1 MEATVAEEL
10 LMLAEQARSTMQGA
24 EGATAIARVEQ
35 RYAEMPA
42 AMDWFLDQV
51 RPGDAVRLVSALV
64 PFWMATKRIDDG
76 DGWFERLIPRLGSGD
91 RSRTRALYDHGYL
104 VFWAG
109 RHELA
114 EERFDE
120 ARSLAHASGDFD
132 LEALALA
139 GSARVA
145 LDTDVDQAVRLLRTA
160 LEATEGMPESAGRSS
175 AMHVLGVA
183 LQMSG
188 DLEGAREV
196 MSERIRVGQ
205 ERGDDS
211 VVWVESANLSMV
223 ERQLGDLARA
233 EALSRD
239 ALRIVSGRGDQL
251 AIPWVLNGLAAVTA
265 VKGDHG
271 RAAALLGMAEVM
283 LKEAGGKWPPDE
295 REQYEGT
302 LATLSEAMGE
312 EALARAIGVGADM
325 KGADRLAFAFDEPG
339 SEPVGRVE
347 PV

>member
-1 MEATVAEEL
+1 
-10 LMLAEQARSTMQGA
+10 
-24 EGATAIARVEQ
+24 
-35 RYAEMPA
+35 
-42 AMDWFLDQV
+42 
-51 RPGDAVRLVSALV
+51 
-64 PFWMATKRIDDG
+64 
-76 DGWFERLIPRLGSGD
+76 
-91 RSRTRALYDHGYL
+91 
-104 VFWAG
+104 
-109 RHELA
+109 
-114 EERFDE
+114 
-120 ARSLAHASGDFD
+120 
-132 LEALALA
+132 
-139 GSARVA
+139 
-145 LDTDVDQAVRLLRTA
+145 
-160 LEATEGMPESAGRSS
+160 
-175 AMHVLGVA
+175 
-183 LQMSG
+183 MSG
-188 DLEGAREV
+188 DLERARED

-302 LATLSEAMGE
+302 LATLSEAMGK
-312 EALARAIGVGADM
+312 EALARAIGVGADT
-325 KGADRLAFAFDEPG
+325 KGTDRLAFAFDEPG
-339 SEPVGRVE
+339 SEPVSRVE